1 MKETFRISPLTP
13 ESGDTNKKHYYFGEV
28 AKDKLKPEK
37 QSIESIDELLVNRLT
52 ATAKEIY
59 QIIKAYPLTKS
70 SELEKLYDR
79 SILVKALE
87 QLFRFGLIENDK
99 EFTSGKYEAQYIAT
113 DKNGQTLIPLQ

>member
-28 AKDKLKPEK
+28 PKENLKPEK

-52 ATAKEIY
+52 ATAK
-59 QIIKAYPLTKS
+59 
-70 SELEKLYDR
+70 KLYKFIKDNPR
-79 SILVKALE
+79 AKSTDLYKEFGE
-87 QLFRFGLIENDK
+87 QLFKASAQLFDFGLIQNDK

>member
-1 MKETFRISPLTP
+1 MKETFRISPETP
-13 ESGDTNKKHYYFGEV
+13 ESGDTNKKHYYFGDV
-28 AKDKLKPEK
+28 PKDLIKSEK
-37 QSIESIDELLVNRLT
+37 KCIEAIDGLLFNRLT
-52 ATAKEIY
+52 DSAKEIY